1 MIQKIK
7 NILIILTSLF
17 IIFNLISNPTLITR
31 ITNYSLSIWVGS
43 LIPSLF
49 PFFVLSDILISY
61 NITSYVPKRLRKIL
75 TKLWNTSPSSISIF
89 FLSML
94 SGFPSNARNIRTYY
108 NNEQISTAEANI
120 TLAYTH
126 FANPLFILSTT
137 AIFFLHNKTSGL
149 IILASLYLSNII
161 LGIILRDY
169 NPTGPNIN
177 FNTVSTKSQ
186 NFGPI
191 FVSAIKKSIDTLLL
205 ILGILTSF
213 LLLAS
218 LLINLINVNTYT
230 EVIIKS
236 IIEITMGLKDLGTL
250 SISMMHKTILASTII
265 TFGGL
270 SVHLQVISQLIDTN
284 IKYKYFLYGRIIG
297 SLLALIISFILCT
310 IIGI

>member
-1 MIQKIK
+1 
-7 NILIILTSLF
+7 
-17 IIFNLISNPTLITR
+17 
-31 ITNYSLSIWVGS
+31 
-43 LIPSLF
+43 
-49 PFFVLSDILISY
+49 
-61 NITSYVPKRLRKIL
+61 
-75 TKLWNTSPSSISIF
+75 
-89 FLSML
+89 ML

-108 NNEQISTAEANI
+108 DKGQISTKEANI

-137 AIFFLHNKTSGL
+137 AIFFLHNKISGL
-149 IILASLYLSNII
+149 IIMISLYLSNII
-161 LGIILRDY
+161 LGIILRGY

-205 ILGILTSF
+205 ILGILTTF

-250 SISMMHKTILASTII
+250 SISITHKTVLATTII

-270 SVHLQVISQLIDTN
+270 SVHLQVISQLIGTN

-297 SLLALIISFILCT
+297 SLLALIISYILC
-310 IIGI
+310 IIII

>member
-1 MIQKIK
+1 MKQKIK
-7 NILIILTSLF
+7 NTVIILTSLLV
-17 IIFNLISNPTLITR
+17 IFNLITNPTLITR
-31 ITNYSLSIWVGS
+31 ITNYSLSIWVEN

-61 NITSYVPKRLRKIL
+61 NITNYIPKRLKKIL
-75 TKLWNTSPSSISIF
+75 IKLWNTSPNTISIF

-108 NNEQISTAEANI
+108 DKGQISTKEANI

-137 AIFFLHNKTSGL
+137 TIFFLHNKTSGL
-149 IILASLYLSNII
+149 IIMISLYLSNII
-161 LGIILRDY
+161 LGIILKKY

-191 FVSAIKKSIDTLLL
+191 FVSAIKKSIDTL
-205 ILGILTSF
+205 GILTTF

-218 LLINLINVNTYT
+218 LLINLINVSTYT

-250 SISMMHKTILASTII
+250 SISITHKTVLATTII

-270 SVHLQVISQLIDTN
+270 SVHLQVISQLIGTN

-297 SLLALIISFILCT
+297 SLLALIISYVLC
-310 IIGI
+310 IIII

>member
-1 MIQKIK
+1 MKQKIK
-7 NILIILTSLF
+7 NTVIILTSLS
-17 IIFNLISNPTLITR
+17 IIFNLITNPTLITR
-31 ITNYSLSIWVGS
+31 ITNYSLSIWVEN

-49 PFFVLSDILISY
+49 PFFVLSDILINY
-61 NITSYVPKRLRKIL
+61 NITTYIPKRLKKAL
-75 TKLWNTSPSSISIF
+75 TKLWNTSPNTISIF

-94 SGFPSNARNIRTYY
+94 SGFSNARNIRTYY
-108 NNEQISTAEANI
+108 DKGQISTKEANI

-137 AIFFLHNKTSGL
+137 AIFFLHNKISGL
-149 IILASLYLSNII
+149 IIMISLYLSNII
-161 LGIILRDY
+161 LGIILRGY

-205 ILGILTSF
+205 ILGILTTF

-250 SISMMHKTILASTII
+250 SISITHKTVLATTII

-270 SVHLQVISQLIDTN
+270 SVHLQVISQLIGTN

-297 SLLALIISFILCT
+297 SLLALIISYVLC
-310 IIGI
+310 IIII

>member
-108 NNEQISTAEANI
+108 DNEQISTAEANI

-161 LGIILRDY
+161 LGIIFRGY
-169 NPTGPNIN
+169 NPSGPNIN

-218 LLINLINVNTYT
+218 LLINLIDVNTYT

-250 SISMMHKTILASTII
+250 SISMMYKTILASTII

-270 SVHLQVISQLIDTN
+270 SVHLQVISQLIGTN

>member
-1 MIQKIK
+1 MKQKIK
-7 NILIILTSLF
+7 NTIIILTSLL
-17 IIFNLISNPTLITR
+17 IIFNLITNPTLITR
-31 ITNYSLSIWVGS
+31 ITNYSLSIWVEN

-61 NITSYVPKRLRKIL
+61 NITNYIPKRLKKIL
-75 TKLWNTSPSSISIF
+75 IKLWNTSPNTISIF

-108 NNEQISTAEANI
+108 DKGQISTKEANI

-137 AIFFLHNKTSGL
+137 TIFFLHNKTSGL
-149 IILASLYLSNII
+149 IIMISLYLSNII
-161 LGIILRDY
+161 LGIILKKY

-205 ILGILTSF
+205 ILGILTTF

-218 LLINLINVNTYT
+218 LLINLINVSTYT

-250 SISMMHKTILASTII
+250 SISITHKTVLATTII

-270 SVHLQVISQLIDTN
+270 SVHLQVISQLIGTN

-297 SLLALIISFILCT
+297 SLLALIISYVLC
-310 IIGI
+310 IIII

>member
-1 MIQKIK
+1 MKQKIK
-7 NILIILTSLF
+7 NTVIILTSLS
-17 IIFNLISNPTLITR
+17 IIFNLITNPTLITR
-31 ITNYSLSIWVGS
+31 ITNYSLSIWVEN

-49 PFFVLSDILISY
+49 PFFVLSDILINY
-61 NITSYVPKRLRKIL
+61 NITSYIPKRLKKVL
-75 TKLWNTSPSSISIF
+75 TKLWNTSPNTISIF

-108 NNEQISTAEANI
+108 DKGQISTKEANI

-137 AIFFLHNKTSGL
+137 AIFFLHNKISGL
-149 IILASLYLSNII
+149 IIMISLYLSNII
-161 LGIILRDY
+161 LGIILRGY

-205 ILGILTSF
+205 ILGILTTF

-250 SISMMHKTILASTII
+250 SISITHKTVLATTII

-270 SVHLQVISQLIDTN
+270 SVHLQVISQLIGTN

-297 SLLALIISFILCT
+297 SLLALIISYILC
-310 IIGI
+310 IIII